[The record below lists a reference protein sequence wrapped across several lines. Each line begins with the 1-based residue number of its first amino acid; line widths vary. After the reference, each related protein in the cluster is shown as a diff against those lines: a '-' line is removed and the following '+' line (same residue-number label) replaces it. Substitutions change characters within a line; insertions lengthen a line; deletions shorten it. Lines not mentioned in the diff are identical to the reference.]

1 MEHCIVE
8 LWSHP
13 GWYNPILRIDLR
25 PMRHRLLSL
34 LAAVILVFVT
44 STTQAQEL
52 SPDIGGP
59 ESDDEIELLPETD
72 ASKPKE
78 KAEIESLDLLW
89 DVNDSLFLIPG
100 YDLYCHWNTDALFN
114 NTGTHPFMQD
124 SLRLYL
130 SRNEGDHNLPCKGP
144 ITSAYGPRNG
154 RMHRGVDID
163 LLTGD
168 PVVNVFP
175 GMVRI
180 SRYSK
185 SYGHVVVVRHY
196 NGLETVYAHLSKRG
210 VETGQLLQA
219 GDTLGLGGNTG
230 RSYGSHLHFEVRFL
244 DQPIDPALVFDLS
257 DGSLKAKTFNVTA
270 DLFGRSMRPTSVLPS
285 NKIHTVRRGDTLS
298 GISRKYGTS
307 VTTLCKLNRMS
318 KTQTLKLGQKIRCN

>member
-1 MEHCIVE
+1 MAQRNTTAFA
-8 LWSHP
+8 LAT
-13 GWYNPILRIDLR
+13 G
-25 PMRHRLLSL
+25 LLCM
-34 LAAVILVFVT
+34 V
-44 STTQAQEL
+44 QAHAQ
-52 SPDIGGP
+52 SDGPSIGGP
-59 ESDDEIELLPETD
+59 EGLDVFYDELTENAPLSS
-72 ASKPKE
+72 AV
-78 KAEIESLDLLW
+78 W
-89 DVNDSLFLIPG
+89 DVNDSLTHIPG

-130 SRNEGDHNLPCKGP
+130 SRTEGDHELPCKGP
-144 ITSAYGPRNG
+144 ITSPYGPRKG

-168 PVVNVFP
+168 PVVNAFP

-185 SYGHVVVVRHY
+185 SFGHVVVVRHY

-210 VETGQLLQA
+210 VETGQLLVA

-230 RSYGSHLHFEVRFL
+230 RSFGSHLHFEVRFL

-257 DGSLKAKTFNVTA
+257 DGSLKAKTFDVTA
-270 DLFGRSMRPTSVLPS
+270 DRASEEPQAESRS
-285 NKIHTVRRGDTLS
+285 KAAI
-298 GISRKYGTS
+298 K
-307 VTTLCKLNRMS
+307 
-318 KTQTLKLGQKIRCN
+318 